1 MNVYSEHNCLIEI
14 NNLQVKYG
22 QKTILRDIGTE
33 AIPFRVNDV
42 KREGMIQGQTVAVLG
57 RSGRG
62 KSTLFRNLVGIEK
75 PTSGRIIIPKT
86 FDGTE
91 YKNIAEGDVG
101 FVQQTYP
108 LSRNQ
113 SVYDMLADAV
123 AMGDHAQSDR
133 DKIINEYLQEWGL
146 MAQKNSYT
154 NQLSGG
160 QRQRVAI
167 IEQLLCSHFFIVL
180 DEPFSGLDVKNIE
193 EVKEAIQKLTTTSEI
208 NTVLFSTHNIDLAVS
223 IADSIFLVGYEKD
236 HKGDF
241 IEGGT
246 LLSHYDLKKMGIAWT
261 PYSKEHIDIAEKL
274 KKKMLES

>member
-14 NNLQVKYG
+14 NHLGVKYG
-22 QKTILRDIGTE
+22 DKVILRDIGNET
-33 AIPFRVNDV
+33 IPFRVNDV
-42 KREGMIQGQTVAVLG
+42 KREGMLQGQIVAILG

-62 KSTLFRNLVGIEK
+62 KSTLFRNLAGIEK
-75 PTSGRIIIPKT
+75 PSSGRIIIPKT
-86 FDGTE
+86 FEGTE

-101 FVQQTYP
+101 FVQQTFP

-113 SVYDMLADAV
+113 SVYEMLQDAV
-123 AMGDHAQSDR
+123 AMGDHKEPA
-133 DKIINEYLQEWGL
+133 DKIIDEYLREWGL
-146 MAQKNSYT
+146 TAQKNQYA

-193 EVKEAIQKLTTTSEI
+193 EVKDAIQKLTSSSEI
-208 NTVLFSTHNIDLAVS
+208 NTVLFSTHNIELAVS
-223 IADSIFLVGYEKD
+223 IADSIYLVGYEKD
-236 HKGDF
+236 DQGNFK
-241 IEGGT
+241 EGGT
-246 LLSHYDLKKMGIAWT
+246 LLTHYDLKKMGIAWT

>member
-14 NNLQVKYG
+14 NHLGVKYG
-22 QKTILRDIGTE
+22 DKVILRDIGNET
-33 AIPFRVNDV
+33 IPFRVNDV
-42 KREGMIQGQTVAVLG
+42 KREGMLQGQIVAILG

-62 KSTLFRNLVGIEK
+62 KSTLFRNLAGIEK
-75 PTSGRIIIPKT
+75 PSSGRIIIPKT
-86 FDGTE
+86 FEGTE

-101 FVQQTYP
+101 FVQQTFP

-113 SVYDMLADAV
+113 SVYEMLQDAV
-123 AMGDHAQSDR
+123 AMGDHKEPA
-133 DKIINEYLQEWGL
+133 DKIIDEYLREWGL
-146 MAQKNSYT
+146 TAQKNQYA

-193 EVKEAIQKLTTTSEI
+193 EVKDAIQKLTSSSEI
-208 NTVLFSTHNIDLAVS
+208 NTVLFSTHNIELAVS
-223 IADSIFLVGYEKD
+223 LADSIYLVGYEKD
-236 HKGDF
+236 EQGNFK
-241 IEGGT
+241 EGGT
-246 LLSHYDLKKMGIAWT
+246 LLTHYDLKKMGIAWT